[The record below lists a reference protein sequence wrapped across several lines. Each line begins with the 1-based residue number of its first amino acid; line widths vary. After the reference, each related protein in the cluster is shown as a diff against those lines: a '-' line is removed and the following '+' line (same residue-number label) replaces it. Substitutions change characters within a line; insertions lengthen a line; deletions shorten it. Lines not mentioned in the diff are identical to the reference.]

1 MDLGFG
7 KETIISYWHKP
18 RNDTTQHGWI
28 GIKDRDRDWDRDMG
42 VQLVLIVKRIAMV
55 SCV

>member
-42 VQLVLIVKRIAMV
+42 GDRKSVV
-55 SCV
+55 